1 MNIYIVPVYIHNMEP
16 NTETM
21 LDNIPQ
27 DIQTPKSDFDLK
39 TELLDTLIDDTAYNN
54 GMDFDIS
61 HIFKD
66 VYLRTI
72 FLLAY
77 KGFHLKT
84 KKFTTSVANMM
95 LTKTLYVP
103 VSRYQTHNYLTQL
116 VALGVLDVTLY
127 KGKNYYQLNPKRY
140 NLRLLELAKKEMSNA
155 RETTE

>member
-1 MNIYIVPVYIHNMEP
+1 MNSDNISIN
-16 NTETM
+16 
-21 LDNIPQ
+21 DNIPQ
-27 DIQTPKSDFDLK
+27 DIETPKSDFDLK
-39 TELLDTLIDDTAYNN
+39 TDLLDTLMSDTMYNN
-54 GMDFDIS
+54 GLDFDIS

-66 VYLRTI
+66 VYLRTL

-95 LTKTLYVP
+95 LTKTLFAP

-116 VALGVLDVTLY
+116 VALGVLDVTYY
-127 KGKNYYQLNPKRY
+127 KGKNYYQLNPSRY
-140 NLRLLELAKKEMSNA
+140 KLHFLELAQKEMGNA